1 MGNRQNDGK
10 RDDAWRLDQWK
21 QSDAVLRR
29 QQQARERARPCDVK
43 EQTERARYSAW
54 LVLPGNASDYG
65 LRALP
70 SGTPYWA
77 SPFVWAER
85 PSPSGN
91 PVAGAEN
98 HIVARVFNLGAA
110 TAAPTKIDVFW
121 SDPSVSLGA
130 ADAHFIGTESVEV
143 QPMASQVVRCATPRI
158 PSDLNDGHECVFVQC
173 DNHVL
178 DRLRLPFQPWA
189 DRHVGQRNMH
199 VRQAVTQ
206 AFHL

>member
-1 MGNRQNDGK
+1 MGNQQNDGK
-10 RDDAWRLDQWK
+10 RDDAWWLDQWK
-21 QSDAVLRR
+21 RSDAVLRR
-29 QQQARERARPCDVK
+29 QQQARAWSSYVK
-43 EQTERARYSAW
+43 EQTEQARYSAW
-54 LVLPGNASDYG
+54 LVLPCNASDYG
-65 LRALP
+65 PRALP

-98 HIVARVFNLGAA
+98 HIVARVVNLGAA
-110 TAAPTKIDVFW
+110 TTAPTKVDVFW
-121 SDPSVSLGA
+121 SDPSVGLGA

-178 DRLRLPFQPWA
+178 DRLRLPFPPWA

-199 VRQAVTQ
+199 VLQAVTQ